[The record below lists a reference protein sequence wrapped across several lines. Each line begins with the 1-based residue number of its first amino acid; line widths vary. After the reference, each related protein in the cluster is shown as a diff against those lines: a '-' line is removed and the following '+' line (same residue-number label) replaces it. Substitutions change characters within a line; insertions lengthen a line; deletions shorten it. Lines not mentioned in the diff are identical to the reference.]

1 MTEIGAPAIL
11 QYRDDPKVTL
21 LYPPNQSWPGT
32 MCKPNGSLAYPN
44 LGGALLDIGA
54 EVNVYDACVG
64 DERDSPADAF
74 GHIEELPSG
83 LLRTGV
89 RDQRILEEVASSKV
103 VGLTS
108 IFTDQESTVLSTARL
123 IKAAYPNIVLL
134 AGGVNSRH
142 RLARFFAAGVDV
154 VCLSEA
160 ESTVQQ
166 IVDGLRRRRLDLSGI
181 PGIAYRSDGR
191 IVVNKMAS
199 TDVVWDL
206 DRLPI
211 PAWHLLPN
219 DRYWAIGRPHGGR
232 FKPDEPLRYASM
244 MTSLGCV
251 FACAY
256 CHIAGETDGSLAGPI
271 GRFRE
276 KSDERVI
283 DELAVLRGLGV
294 KQVFIEDDTLFGHKQ
309 RAVRLLRKIQGAG
322 VDILDVNG
330 VNVIHLFRNDRPDRE
345 VLEALI
351 EAGFREIVL
360 PFESGSQRI
369 IRKYATNKWD
379 LKRNN
384 VVELVRVCKEY
395 GLVIAGNYM
404 LGYPDET
411 LEEIEQ
417 TIAMA
422 ARHRAAGLDSANF
435 FLVMPLPGTP
445 LFESALREGHLP
457 EDFDPDRMNWTKAT
471 MVNTPVAPAVLEE
484 LRERAWRELND
495 PAYVDYKRGMVV
507 G

>member
-1 MTEIGAPAIL
+1 MTEIGETAMV

-44 LGGALLDIGA
+44 LGGALLDMGV
-54 EVNVYDACVG
+54 EVVVYDACVG
-64 DERDSPADAF
+64 NECDSSDDAF
-74 GHIEELPSG
+74 GHVEELPSG

-89 RDQRILEEVASSKV
+89 RSQRILEEVADSAV

-108 IFTDQESTVLSTARL
+108 IFTDQESMVLATARL
-123 IKAAYPNIVLL
+123 IKGAYPNIILL
-134 AGGVNSRH
+134 AGGVNARH
-142 RLARFFAAGVDV
+142 RLAQFFDAGADV

-160 ESTVQQ
+160 EST
-166 IVDGLRRRRLDLSGI
+166 IHRIIDGLRRRSLDVSEV
-181 PGIAYRSDGR
+181 PGVAYRSNGR
-191 IVVNKMAS
+191 IVVNRM
-199 TDVVWDL
+199 TPGDVVWDL
-206 DRLPI
+206 DRLPM

-219 DRYWAIGRPHGGR
+219 ERYWAIGRPHGGR
-232 FKPDEPLRYASM
+232 FTPGEPLRYASM

-256 CHIAGETDGSLAGPI
+256 CHIAGETEGSLAGPI

-276 KSDERVI
+276 KSDERAL

-309 RAVRLLRKIQGAG
+309 RALRLLRKIRGAG

-330 VNVIHLFRNDRPDRE
+330 VNLIHLFRGAGPDRE
-345 VLEALI
+345 VIEALV
-351 EAGFREIVL
+351 EAGFKEIVL

-369 IRKYATNKWD
+369 VKKYATNKWD
-379 LKRNN
+379 IGRND
-384 VVELVRVCKEY
+384 VIELIRVCKEY

-404 LGYPDET
+404 LGYPDEVR
-411 LEEIEQ
+411 EEVEE

-445 LFESALREGHLP
+445 LFELALQGGHLP

-471 MVNTPVAPAVLEE
+471 MVNTPVPPAELEE
-484 LRERAWRELND
+484 LRQRAWRELND
-495 PAYVDYKRGMVV
+495 RAHVDYKRSMVV

>member
-1 MTEIGAPAIL
+1 MA
-11 QYRDDPKVTL
+11 
-21 LYPPNQSWPGT
+21 
-32 MCKPNGSLAYPN
+32 GSPSVLT
-44 LGGALLDIGA
+44 GGADVSCVLD
-54 EVNVYDACVG
+54 
-64 DERDSPADAF
+64 R
-74 GHIEELPSG
+74 
-83 LLRTGV
+83 
-89 RDQRILEEVASSKV
+89 ASSSFAKRSSAAAKSASWGWGGSAV
-103 VGLTS
+103 ESYKSARVLAS
-108 IFTDQESTVLSTARL
+108 ALPEDQTRREVRL
-123 IKAAYPNIVLL
+123 ITYRWFQPSLVFY
-134 AGGVNSRH
+134 SR
-142 RLARFFAAGVDV
+142 R
-154 VCLSEA
+154 
-160 ESTVQQ
+160 Q
-166 IVDGLRRRRLDLSGI
+166 
-181 PGIAYRSDGR
+181 
-191 IVVNKMAS
+191 
-199 TDVVWDL
+199 
-206 DRLPI
+206 
-211 PAWHLLPN
+211 
-219 DRYWAIGRPHGGR
+219 
-232 FKPDEPLRYASM
+232 
-244 MTSLGCV
+244 
-251 FACAY
+251 
-256 CHIAGETDGSLAGPI
+256 
-271 GRFRE
+271 
-276 KSDERVI
+276 
-283 DELAVLRGLGV
+283 V

-384 VVELVRVCKEY
+384 VDELVRVCKEY

-404 LGYPDET
+404 LGYPDEI

-471 MVNTPVAPAVLEE
+471 MVNTPVAPSVLEE
-484 LRERAWRELND
+484 VRERAWRELND
-495 PAYVDYKRGMVV
+495 TAYVEYKRGMVV